1 MKYLL
6 IIFSFIYLSNPV
18 WSQMSVD
25 TLISSEKLVKNVLL
39 GGNDVKVGNIQYRG
53 DTAARGYFEQSS
65 SSLFRIGKGLILST
79 GLASS
84 AAGPNSTS
92 HKSELLFTR
101 GDLDLE
107 ELCSENTYDAAVLE
121 FDFVPTSNKVSF
133 QYIFASEEYLE
144 FTGSKFNDVFGFFI
158 SGSAIKGQKN
168 MAVVPRS
175 DEIVSINSINQFKN
189 TDYFIN
195 NNAWQ
200 INGKMKSEMTLGML
214 DKDLLQTTEFD
225 GMTIVLTAETNVIPF
240 KKYHFKIAIADVSDR
255 KYNSAVFLK
264 GGSFKIIEDTTA
276 SEEFLAYMDVDK
288 DKIDLDAI
296 LNAPGFENQEFT
308 AKGTGEK
315 IVLPL
320 KKKEEIAEPRSVVV
334 EESKLEPLKSETEKN
349 ELKTEEAKKEVEI
362 EFGKMFD
369 ENVKIISIT
378 QEESVYFSTD
388 SYQLS
393 AEMKQ
398 YLDNLVNK
406 IKTTFPTAYI
416 SLLGHT
422 DEVGEVNY
430 NLKLSEKRT
439 NAVKDYL
446 LKNGVESKQIETAY
460 FGENQPIEE
469 NNSSEGRKKNRRVE
483 IRLTK

>member
-1 MKYLL
+1 M
-6 IIFSFIYLSNPV
+6 N
-18 WSQMSVD
+18 VD
-25 TLISSEKLVKNVLL
+25 TLVSSEDLVRNVLL
-39 GGNDVKVGNIQYRG
+39 GGNNVKVGNIQYRG

-65 SSLFRIGKGLILST
+65 SNLFAINKGLVLST
-79 GLASS
+79 GSASS

-92 HKSELLFTR
+92 HKSELLFTL
-101 GDLDLE
+101 GDFDLE
-107 ELCSENTYDAAVLE
+107 ELCNEETHDAAVLE

-158 SGSAIKGQKN
+158 SGPAINGQKN
-168 MAVVPRS
+168 MAEVPRS
-175 DEIVSINSINQFKN
+175 KEIVSINSINQFKN

-195 NNAWQ
+195 NNAWRL
-200 INGKMKSEMTLGML
+200 NGKIKSDVLLEMLNE
-214 DKDLLQTTEFD
+214 DLLKTTEFD

-264 GGSFKIIEDTTA
+264 GGSFKVIEDTTA

-288 DKIDLDAI
+288 EKIDLDAI
-296 LNAPGFENQEFT
+296 LNAPAFDNQEFT
-308 AKGTGEK
+308 SKGAGEK
-315 IVLPL
+315 INLPL
-320 KKKEEIAEPRSVVV
+320 KKKEEVARSRGVVV

-378 QEESVYFSTD
+378 QEQSVYFSTD
-388 SYQLS
+388 SYRLS
-393 AEMKQ
+393 VDMRK
-398 YLDNLVNK
+398 YLDDLIQK
-406 IKTTFPTAYI
+406 IKTTHPTAYI

-422 DEVGEVNY
+422 DAVGNIDY
-430 NLKLSEKRT
+430 NLKLSAKRT
-439 NAVKDYL
+439 AAVNIYL
-446 LKNGVESKQIETAY
+446 LEKGISSDQIRTEY
-460 FGENQPIEE
+460 FGETQPIEE
-469 NNSSEGRKKNRRVE
+469 NNSREGRKKNRRVE

>member
-1 MKYLL
+1 M
-6 IIFSFIYLSNPV
+6 N
-18 WSQMSVD
+18 VD
-25 TLISSEKLVKNVLL
+25 TLVSSEDLVRSVLL
-39 GGNDVKVGNIQYRG
+39 GGNNVKIGNIQYRG

-65 SSLFRIGKGLILST
+65 ASLFGIEKGLVLST
-79 GLASS
+79 GSASS

-101 GDLDLE
+101 GDSDLE
-107 ELCSENTYDAAVLE
+107 MLCNQITYDAAVLE

-158 SGSAIKGQKN
+158 SGPAIKGQKN
-168 MAVVPRS
+168 MAEVPRS
-175 DEIVSINSINQFKN
+175 KEIVSINSINQFKN

-195 NNAWQ
+195 NNAWRL
-200 INGKMKSEMTLGML
+200 NGKIKSDVLLGML
-214 DKDLLQTTEFD
+214 NEDLLKTTEFD

-264 GGSFKIIEDTTA
+264 GGSFKVIEDTTA
-276 SEEFLAYMDVDK
+276 SEEFLAYMDIDK

-296 LNAPGFENQEFT
+296 LNAPEFDNQEFT
-308 AKGTGEK
+308 SKGTGKK
-315 IVLPL
+315 ITLPL
-320 KKKEEIAEPRSVVV
+320 KKKEEVAKPRGVVV

-369 ENVKIISIT
+369 ENVKVISIT
-378 QEESVYFSTD
+378 QEQSVYFSTD
-388 SYQLS
+388 SYRLS
-393 AEMKQ
+393 VDMRK
-398 YLDNLVNK
+398 YLDDLIQK
-406 IKTTFPTAYI
+406 MKMHPTAYI

-422 DEVGEVNY
+422 DAVGNIDY
-430 NLKLSEKRT
+430 NLKLSAKRT
-439 NAVKDYL
+439 AAVNIYL
-446 LKNGVESKQIETAY
+446 LEKGISSDQIRTEY
-460 FGENQPIEE
+460 FGETQPIEE
-469 NNSSEGRKKNRRVE
+469 NNSREGRKKNRRVE

>member
-1 MKYLL
+1 MKYFL
-6 IIFSFIYLSNPV
+6 IIVSFFYISPI
-18 WSQMSVD
+18 WSQMNVD
-25 TLISSEKLVKNVLL
+25 TLVSSEDLVRNVLL
-39 GGNDVKVGNIQYRG
+39 GGNDVKIGNIEYRG

-65 SSLFRIGKGLILST
+65 SNLFAINKGLILST
-79 GLASS
+79 GSASS

-92 HKSELLFTR
+92 HKSELLFTL

-107 ELCSENTYDAAVLE
+107 ELCNEETHDAAVLE

-158 SGSAIKGQKN
+158 SGPAINGQKN
-168 MAVVPRS
+168 MAEVPRS
-175 DEIVSINSINQFKN
+175 KEIVSINSINQFKN

-195 NNAWQ
+195 NNAWRL
-200 INGKMKSEMTLGML
+200 NGKIKSDVLLEMLNE
-214 DKDLLQTTEFD
+214 DLLKTTEFD

-288 DKIDLDAI
+288 EKIDLDAI
-296 LNAPGFENQEFT
+296 LNAPAFDNQEFT
-308 AKGTGEK
+308 SKGTGEK
-315 IVLPL
+315 INLPL
-320 KKKEEIAEPRSVVV
+320 KKKEEIAKSRSIVVA
-334 EESKLEPLKSETEKN
+334 ESELDDN
-349 ELKTEEAKKEVEI
+349 ELKAKKNKKETEVVEDR
-362 EFGKMFD
+362 MFD
-369 ENVKIISIT
+369 KNTKITTTT
-378 QEESVYFSTD
+378 QVESVYFSTD

-398 YLDNLVNK
+398 YLDNLINK
-406 IKTTFPTAYI
+406 IKTYPTAYI

-422 DEVGEVNY
+422 DDVGNIDY
-430 NLKLSEKRT
+430 NLKLSAKRT
-439 NAVKDYL
+439 AAVNIYL
-446 LKNGVESKQIETAY
+446 LERGISSDQIRTEY
-460 FGENQPIEE
+460 FGETQPVEE
-469 NNSSEGRKKNRRVE
+469 NNSREGRKKNRRVE